1 MSPRLLYLLS
11 AEHAPSCERDR
22 RDAYS
27 AADRMPDH
35 RRPRWAP
42 IQPIELALAA

>member
-22 RDAYS
+22 IDAW
-27 AADRMPDH
+27 AAISRLPGR
-35 RRPRWAP
+35 RRPRWAR
-42 IQPIELALAA
+42 IELALAA

>member
-22 RDAYS
+22 IDTWT
-27 AADRMPDH
+27 AAARMPG
-35 RRPRWAP
+35 RRYPR
-42 IQPIELALAA
+42 

>member
-11 AEHAPSCERDR
+11 TERAPSCERDR
-22 RDAYS
+22 I
-27 AADRMPDH
+27 AAWAATVRLPGR

-42 IQPIELALAA
+42 VELALAA